1 MFFSAFNE
9 VFVDL
14 SPVLLPDFT
23 GFIVVFLYRVSLG
36 RSFVRFFVIAEL
48 KMKLVSL
55 LISLFPGFYRV

>member
-14 SPVLLPDFT
+14 SSVLLPDFT